1 LVAEGFGLGEKVA
14 EFFFVEG
21 FEDFKQL
28 SEAVV
33 GVVNGGEDLGVI
45 LGENAGP
52 KAGVACGNAGGVAEA
67 VAGTAERGGVSG
79 EGREGGDGGHDV
91 RQVGYAG
98 DLVVVALWGH
108 GRKNTA
114 ADDLPKGG
122 KTLEIS
128 RRRVVRGGE
137 DAGGVL
143 TAEEIGAGGF

>member
-1 LVAEGFGLGEKVA
+1 MGEKVA

-33 GVVNGGEDLGVI
+33 GVMHGGEDLGVI
-45 LGENAGP
+45 LGEDAGP

-91 RQVGYAG
+91 GQVGDAG